1 MVTCVVESNAFNL
14 DNPYTKR
21 LIDDKVFSRIGQRD
35 ASLYSFDIETAE
47 FATRFFGWT
56 QLASYP
62 PVDPGQI
69 ASFAAQVRSEK
80 LQSVVL
86 IGQGGSTQASMTI
99 TRLNEQNSRVSF
111 KTMDS
116 VSPVYVNKILDA
128 CDPAHTLYVVSS
140 KSGTTV
146 ETTLLSRVVWDYVT
160 NRLGARTPRRFVAI
174 TDPDSELAQ
183 RAQRQNWRAVF
194 EGSVDVGGRFSALS
208 VFGLLN
214 AALVGIDIIELLEQ
228 ASAFEETCCQDS
240 TDNPAL
246 QLASFLYSN
255 YENGRRIF
263 SLVSPQP
270 GRCFGLWV
278 EQLVA
283 ESLGKSGQ
291 GILPNIEID
300 ASMLAVPRDDR
311 CAITYAIR
319 PDASFESDISRIDP
333 SIPTMR
339 FHIPQV
345 LDIASH
351 FIMWEYAI
359 AAVARLMEVNPFDQ
373 PDVQLTKDKVKTL
386 LFDEDEPIGITKGCV
401 QVPTGHEKGA
411 PTHVDDSAQSF
422 FDDLRPDTLSE
433 RSVQVDGMVR
443 DCVLEAELTPACAPE
458 PATIQ
463 TLDDALE
470 ALFSTLKPGDYFS
483 LNAFLPFYSEP
494 RRVPLEEIRHCV
506 AAHLG
511 VASCLEIGPRYLHST
526 GQLHKGGSNNGV
538 FLILSSEEPNDI
550 AIPDEDFTLGVLAH
564 AQACGDMAAL
574 TEKGRRAL
582 RLHLVGNDADTLA
595 RVSARVCSVAC
606 KVASEHSRSSARKM
620 SH

>member
-1 MVTCVVESNAFNL
+1 MESNAFNL
-14 DNPYTKR
+14 DNPYTRR
-21 LIDDKVFSRIGQRD
+21 LVDEHVFSRIGQRD

-47 FATRFFGWT
+47 YATRFFGWT
-56 QLASYP
+56 QLSSCP

-69 ASFAAQVRSEK
+69 ASFAAQLRSEK

-86 IGQGGSTQASMTI
+86 VGQGGSTQASMTI

-116 VSPVYVNKILDA
+116 VSPVYVNKILGE

-146 ETTLLSRVVWDYVT
+146 ETDLLSRVAWDYVT
-160 NRLGARTPRRFVAI
+160 DRLGAKAPRRFVAI
-174 TDPDSELAQ
+174 TDPDSELAR

-214 AALVGIDIIELLEQ
+214 AALVGIDIIELLDE

-240 TDNPAL
+240 EDNPAL
-246 QLASFLYSN
+246 QLASFLYGN

-283 ESLGKSGQ
+283 ESLGKNDK

-319 PDASFESDISRIDP
+319 PDASFETDIARIDP
-333 SIPTMR
+333 SIPTMHFR
-339 FHIPQV
+339 IPRV

-359 AAVARLMEVNPFDQ
+359 AACARLMEVNPFDQ
-373 PDVQLTKDKVKTL
+373 PDVQLTKSKAKAL
-386 LFDEDEPIGITKGCV
+386 LYAEDGTIGITPSCR
-401 QVPTGHEKGA
+401 QIPTGHSVGLKGEEDGDHPLFA
-411 PTHVDDSAQSF
+411 DLLPDGRPSRPEDADKVD
-422 FDDLRPDTLSE
+422 P
-433 RSVQVDGMVR
+433 MVR
-443 DCVLEAELTPACAPE
+443 ACVLEAELSPACSADDARME
-458 PATIQ
+458 
-463 TLDDALE
+463 TLDDALG
-470 ALFSTLKPGDYFS
+470 ALFSSLKPGDYFS
-483 LNAFLPFYSEP
+483 LNAFLPFYTEG

-526 GQLHKGGSNNGV
+526 GQLHKGGSDNGV
-538 FLILSSEEPNDI
+538 FLVVSSEERDDI
-550 AIPDEDFTLGVLAH
+550 AIPNEDFTLGRLAH
-564 AQACGDMAAL
+564 AEACGDMAAL
-574 TEKGRRAL
+574 AEKGRRAL
-582 RLHLVGNDADTLA
+582 RLHLVDNDAETLA
-595 RVSARVCSVAC
+595 RVSARVCAVAC
-606 KVASEHSRSSARKM
+606 RVASDRA
-620 SH
+620 